1 MKIYHAQVN
10 HLENPMGFRM
20 ERTVFSWKVKDA
32 EGKKQSYARIRVA
45 SDAAME
51 NLLFDS
57 GEDDKASSLFY
68 PVKLDLEPRTR
79 YYWNV
84 EAGSDAG
91 ETAVSEVQF
100 FETGKRNEA
109 WTGKWISCD
118 SKENRHPYFEKE
130 IVPAKE
136 VAKARLYVCGLGLY
150 EVYVDE
156 KRVGDEYLTPYSNDY
171 NEWVQYQTYDVTEEV
186 SKQGMLRVLL
196 GNGWYKGIFGFTCEP
211 NRYGTQAGA
220 FLELHVEYED
230 GSKDVIATDETWSVK
245 TGEIRYSEIYMG
257 ETIDT
262 DAPEI
267 TEGNVVVKEFD
278 KAVLTAQENEPV
290 RITEKIEGKKLIV
303 TPKGERLVD
312 FGQIV
317 TGVVEVHVKG
327 EKGQKIVIRHAEV
340 LDKDGN
346 FYPET
351 LRQAKSIDTF
361 ICNGEEQIFR
371 PHFTFHGFRYICVE
385 GMDEFTAD
393 QFIACVTHSDMEK
406 TGDFNCSN
414 KKVNQLQ
421 SNITWSQRD
430 NFLDIPT
437 DCPQRDERLG
447 WTGDAEIFC
456 RTACFLEN
464 TYSFYRKWL
473 RDVEADQTEE
483 GGVAH
488 VVPDIISGN
497 EGYNWLLEQGSHSA
511 AERRFEIPGNTV
523 EFVRDLRYNKYRVF
537 TELQNEQK
545 KKGCGR
551 MIDIAHAKQEFEK
564 YLDEYDRED
573 EQICLKIVHTYGVV
587 KYAGEI
593 ARKMECSGEDV
604 ELAELIGLL
613 HDIGRFEQIRRFHS
627 FEPGTMDHAVFG
639 AELLFGEEKLIR
651 RFVEDDKFDELIDA
665 AIRKHSDFKLE
676 GIHDARTLFHAKL
689 IRDADKL
696 DNCRVKL
703 EASVEA
709 MLGVSEK
716 AAGEGLIS
724 PAVWESCLRRES
736 VLSADR
742 HVPVDYWVSYLAQY
756 YDINFPETCEI
767 IEEEDYITRIA
778 GRLTYQEQ
786 DTRTKLHILTE
797 DLNRYLEMPA
807 VSVKE

>member
-1 MKIYHAQVN
+1 MLSLVWKQQSDHRREEDRYQRGRCIFDTQAVHAIEAGGENDILVN
-10 HLENPMGFRM
+10 ILMSREFFDTAFLSRM
-20 ERTVFSWKVKDA
+20 PRQGIVSEFLA
-32 EGKKQSYARIRVA
+32 ESVTRSRKKKHYLYFKTHGNNRVGEIMEQIISEYYARDIG
-45 SDAAME
+45 M
-51 NLLFDS
+51 
-57 GEDDKASSLFY
+57 
-68 PVKLDLEPRTR
+68 
-79 YYWNV
+79 
-84 EAGSDAG
+84 
-91 ETAVSEVQF
+91 
-100 FETGKRNEA
+100 
-109 WTGKWISCD
+109 
-118 SKENRHPYFEKE
+118 
-130 IVPAKE
+130 
-136 VAKARLYVCGLGLY
+136 
-150 EVYVDE
+150 
-156 KRVGDEYLTPYSNDY
+156 
-171 NEWVQYQTYDVTEEV
+171 EEV
-186 SKQGMLRVLL
+186 MES
-196 GNGWYKGIFGFTCEP
+196 Y
-211 NRYGTQAGA
+211 
-220 FLELHVEYED
+220 
-230 GSKDVIATDETWSVK
+230 VI
-245 TGEIRYSEIYMG
+245 I
-257 ETIDT
+257 
-262 DAPEI
+262 
-267 TEGNVVVKEFD
+267 
-278 KAVLTAQENEPV
+278 L
-290 RITEKIEGKKLIV
+290 
-303 TPKGERLVD
+303 
-312 FGQIV
+312 
-317 TGVVEVHVKG
+317 
-327 EKGQKIVIRHAEV
+327 
-340 LDKDGN
+340 
-346 FYPET
+346 
-351 LRQAKSIDTF
+351 
-361 ICNGEEQIFR
+361 
-371 PHFTFHGFRYICVE
+371 
-385 GMDEFTAD
+385 
-393 QFIACVTHSDMEK
+393 
-406 TGDFNCSN
+406 
-414 KKVNQLQ
+414 
-421 SNITWSQRD
+421 
-430 NFLDIPT
+430 
-437 DCPQRDERLG
+437 
-447 WTGDAEIFC
+447 
-456 RTACFLEN
+456 
-464 TYSFYRKWL
+464 
-473 RDVEADQTEE
+473 
-483 GGVAH
+483 
-488 VVPDIISGN
+488 
-497 EGYNWLLEQGSHSA
+497 
-511 AERRFEIPGNTV
+511 
-523 EFVRDLRYNKYRVF
+523 F

-767 IEEEDYITRIA
+767 IEEEDYINRIA

-797 DLNRYLEMPA
+797 DLNGYLEMPA

>member
-1 MKIYHAQVN
+1 
-10 HLENPMGFRM
+10 M
-20 ERTVFSWKVKDA
+20 EEVKP
-32 EGKKQSYARIRVA
+32 KNI
-45 SDAAME
+45 
-51 NLLFDS
+51 
-57 GEDDKASSLFY
+57 
-68 PVKLDLEPRTR
+68 
-79 YYWNV
+79 
-84 EAGSDAG
+84 
-91 ETAVSEVQF
+91 
-100 FETGKRNEA
+100 FET
-109 WTGKWISCD
+109 
-118 SKENRHPYFEKE
+118 P
-130 IVPAKE
+130 
-136 VAKARLYVCGLGLY
+136 
-150 EVYVDE
+150 
-156 KRVGDEYLTPYSNDY
+156 
-171 NEWVQYQTYDVTEEV
+171 
-186 SKQGMLRVLL
+186 QG
-196 GNGWYKGIFGFTCEP
+196 
-211 NRYGTQAGA
+211 
-220 FLELHVEYED
+220 
-230 GSKDVIATDETWSVK
+230 
-245 TGEIRYSEIYMG
+245 
-257 ETIDT
+257 
-262 DAPEI
+262 
-267 TEGNVVVKEFD
+267 
-278 KAVLTAQENEPV
+278 
-290 RITEKIEGKKLIV
+290 
-303 TPKGERLVD
+303 
-312 FGQIV
+312 
-317 TGVVEVHVKG
+317 
-327 EKGQKIVIRHAEV
+327 
-340 LDKDGN
+340 
-346 FYPET
+346 
-351 LRQAKSIDTF
+351 
-361 ICNGEEQIFR
+361 
-371 PHFTFHGFRYICVE
+371 
-385 GMDEFTAD
+385 
-393 QFIACVTHSDMEK
+393 
-406 TGDFNCSN
+406 
-414 KKVNQLQ
+414 
-421 SNITWSQRD
+421 
-430 NFLDIPT
+430 
-437 DCPQRDERLG
+437 DERLG

-703 EASVEA
+703 EDA
-709 MLGVSEK
+709 METL
-716 AAGEGLIS
+716 LD
-724 PAVWESCLRRES
+724 
-736 VLSADR
+736 LSADEVGKYAISPKVR
-742 HVPVDYWVSYLAQY
+742 EDAFAGKCICSKDRRTPMDYWVSYVAYFYDLNFRETLDIVAEEQY
-756 YDINFPETCEI
+756 VKRI
-767 IEEEDYITRIA
+767 IGRVPYTNEQTKKTMEELER
-778 GRLTYQEQ
+778 Q
-786 DTRTKLHILTE
+786 LTE
-797 DLNRYLEMPA
+797 YVRR
-807 VSVKE
+807 K